1 MDRSINRWM
10 DGWIDPTMDG
20 SIQRWMDRS
29 NDGWIDPSMDGS
41 IHRWMD
47 RSIHRWMDRSIDGW
61 IDRLD
66 MSTVNVLS
74 YYCFFSLQH
83 ILQCCYLRWDFFP
96 DALLAVEIV
105 NLLKLLQQESQWIY

>member
-1 MDRSINRWM
+1 MDRSI
-10 DGWIDPTMDG
+10 DGWTDG

-29 NDGWIDPSMDGS
+29 IDGWTDGS
-41 IHRWMD
+41 IQ
-47 RSIHRWMDRSIDGW
+47 RWMDRSIDGW